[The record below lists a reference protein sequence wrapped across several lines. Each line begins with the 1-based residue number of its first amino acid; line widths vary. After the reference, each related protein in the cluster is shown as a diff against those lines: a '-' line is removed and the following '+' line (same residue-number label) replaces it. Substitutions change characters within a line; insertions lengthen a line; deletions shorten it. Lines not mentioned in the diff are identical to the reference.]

1 MELTSSSLV
10 AQAHNHVQDIKF
22 YIGANEKDLAIER
35 VEMLQRII
43 DKLYER
49 IVKQGE

>member
-10 AQAHNHVQDIKF
+10 AQAHNHVSDLKF
-22 YIGANEKDLAIER
+22 FIESNEHEKATESA
-35 VEMLQRII
+35 EMLLRII

-49 IVKQGE
+49 LVKQGE